1 MQNND
6 QVRMH
11 GQCVSDGTG
20 DEAIVVCCVV
30 RLHVLSLFG
39 SVDLN
44 AADTGVQ
51 LKPAT
56 TQQERKP
63 QAQGSRGK
71 GGGCC

>member
-1 MQNND
+1 MESRSLSTTRPSVHID
-6 QVRMH
+6 
-11 GQCVSDGTG
+11 
-20 DEAIVVCCVV
+20 A
-30 RLHVLSLFG
+30 VLSPLP

-63 QAQGSRGK
+63 QSQANRGK